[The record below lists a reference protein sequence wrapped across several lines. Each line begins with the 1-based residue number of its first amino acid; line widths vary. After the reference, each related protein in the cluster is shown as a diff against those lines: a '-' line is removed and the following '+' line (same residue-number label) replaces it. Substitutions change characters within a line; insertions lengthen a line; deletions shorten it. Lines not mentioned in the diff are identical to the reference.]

1 VLSKAEKE
9 FIDKLAVDKGE
20 DIVKEEYNIEYIR
33 QLKHRILRKRKLLT
47 DDLVLVNTVLDKLQS
62 L

>member
-1 VLSKAEKE
+1 MLSKAEKE